1 MIKRFGLLVS
11 TTASLLVLS
20 PPAFADEAPA
30 PDPGKNLAAQVTIP
44 YQEFR
49 RLLDA
54 ATASAKPEDNPDLP
68 GAVTRA
74 LIKLSLDPAHPSGQ
88 AEFEINTFG
97 HKWVFVPFFGLN
109 LPITNAACESAVVL
123 PRDGVL
129 CLLTN
134 RPGVNK
140 VTLDFDLP
148 SSFVIGTGEPISI
161 QLAAITSGQLEFSN
175 LPAGK
180 RVLVGGKPAD
190 VNQPLPLSSQ
200 GEEIK
205 VSCVADKPESPTVWS
220 QITQTLVRPNLE
232 AIEIESHIHLS
243 GSSGSGHSASAE
255 LPITAAK
262 IEVEGVDLQPAQIN
276 TSGSGHRQI
285 TLTWDTSS
293 VLDRNI
299 IVCYQLPNPEPGRPW
314 EIATPK
320 FGAELDPQASL
331 IVIST
336 LPGSAAQSESGQ
348 AESDSS
354 QLPYWIPPKLVTPD
368 FFLIHAVN
376 PVTVSTRLL
385 PVLRADNARVL
396 TADYQTGLVP
406 DGSLKCEAGFKIEY
420 RKAFPWRFRLP
431 DGSVLLDC
439 QVNSNP
445 TNPVVKADGELELS
459 IPPPASSGAVSS
471 VQVLIS
477 YTARSTKFEPVEG
490 KLALS
495 LPSTALFVEQLE
507 WRLSLP
513 DNYEATAF
521 EGNVEPGSG
530 DNTSIVFTKRL
541 VRAETPNLEVYY
553 RRKERETT
561 AKTP

>member
-11 TTASLLVLS
+11 TAASLLVLS

-54 ATASAKPEDNPDLP
+54 ATVSTKPEDNPDLP
-68 GAVTRA
+68 GVVTRA

-109 LPITNAACESAVVL
+109 LPLTNVACESAVVL

-148 SSFVIGTGEPISI
+148 GSFVTGAGEPISI
-161 QLAAITSGQLEFSN
+161 ELAAVTSGQLEFSN
-175 LPAGK
+175 LPVGK

-220 QITQTLVRPNLE
+220 QVTQTLVKPNLE
-232 AIEIESHIHLS
+232 SIEIETHIHLS
-243 GSSGSGHSASAE
+243 GSSGSGLSASAE
-255 LPITAAK
+255 LPVAATS
-262 IEVEGVDLQPAQIN
+262 VQVAGVDLQPAQIS
-276 TSGSGHRQI
+276 TSASGRKQI
-285 TLTWDTSS
+285 TLAWETTG

-299 IVCYQLPNPEPGRPW
+299 VVCYQLPNPEPDRPW
-314 EIATPK
+314 EISIPR
-320 FGAELDPQASL
+320 FGAELDPKASL
-331 IVIST
+331 IVISP
-336 LPGSAAQSESGQ
+336 LPGSAVQSESGQ
-348 AESDSS
+348 TESDISK
-354 QLPYWIPPKLVTPD
+354 LPYWIPPKLISPD
-368 FFLIHAVN
+368 FSLIYAAN

-385 PVLRADNARVL
+385 PVLKPDNARVL
-396 TADYQTGLVP
+396 TAVYQTGLVP
-406 DGSLKCEAGFKIEY
+406 DGSLKCEARFQIEY
-420 RKAFPWRFRLP
+420 RSAFPWRFRLP
-431 DGSVLLDC
+431 NGSVLLDC
-439 QVNSNP
+439 QVNSDP
-445 TNPVVKADGELELS
+445 TNPVVKTDGELELS
-459 IPPPASSGAVSS
+459 IPPPANSGAVTSIAI
-471 VQVLIS
+471 LIS
-477 YTARSTKFEPVEG
+477 YTARGPQFEPVEG
-490 KLALS
+490 KRSLS
-495 LPSTALFVEQLE
+495 LLSTPLFIEQLE

-513 DNYEATAF
+513 VEYEATAF
-521 EGNVEPGSG
+521 EGNVEPDAG
-530 DNTSIVFTKRL
+530 DDTLIRFSKRL
-541 VRAETPNLEVYY
+541 VRGDTPNLEIYY
-553 RRKERETT
+553 RKRE
-561 AKTP
+561 AAPQTP